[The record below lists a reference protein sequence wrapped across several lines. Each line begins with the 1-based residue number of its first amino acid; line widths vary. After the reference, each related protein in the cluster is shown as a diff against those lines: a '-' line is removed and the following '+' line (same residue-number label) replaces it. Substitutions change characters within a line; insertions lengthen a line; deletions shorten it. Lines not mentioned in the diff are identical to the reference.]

1 MPGELEVVVRAGH
14 PDFLDLPWS
23 EPLGTWRSDRV
34 VRMARGVS
42 RHVVRFVAYDDR
54 VYALKETDPVSAWR
68 EYQMLLGLREERLPC
83 VEPVGT
89 TRWRGAG
96 DGEERATLITRY
108 LDYSLPYHYLLAR
121 RGRPGLLDRLLDGGA
136 VLMCRLHLEGFYW
149 GDFSLSNALFRR
161 DAGAFVVYLVD
172 AETAEQRPAIS
183 DGLRA
188 NDVDLAVENIAGGLV
203 DLQAAGRIEEAV
215 DPFAAAEGF
224 GERYRALWSELT
236 REDEVGADEP
246 WQIDRRM
253 ERLNELGFDVQE
265 LALVRSSDGGRLRIR
280 PTLVEEGHHSRALA
294 SRTGLRVQE
303 NQARRLLNDI
313 AAYGAWLEHEEGGP
327 IPEAVVDYRWLR
339 EIYEPAIARVPAEL
353 HSRREPP
360 ELFHEMLRHRDR
372 LSEEAGGNVGN
383 EAAMDSYVASVLPG
397 LPDERLLVDGEDVG
411 PKPG

>member
-23 EPLGTWRSDRV
+23 EPLETWRSDRL

-54 VYALKETDPVSAWR
+54 VYALKETDAASAWR
-68 EYQMLLGLREERLPC
+68 EYQMLLGLREENLPC

-89 TRWRGAG
+89 ARWRGRE
-96 DGEERATLITRY
+96 GEGERATLITRY

-172 AETAEQRPAIS
+172 AETAEQRPALS
-183 DGLRA
+183 DGMRA
-188 NDVDLAVENIAGGLV
+188 NDVDVAVENIAGGLV
-203 DLQAAGRIEEAV
+203 DLQAAGRVDEGL
-215 DPFAAAEGF
+215 DPFGAAEGF
-224 GERYRALWSELT
+224 GERYRALWGELT

-253 ERLNELGFDVQE
+253 ERLNDLGFDVQE
-265 LALVRSSDGGRLRIR
+265 LALVRSADGQCLRIR

-327 IPEAVVDYRWLR
+327 IPEAVADYRWLR
-339 EIYEPAIARVPAEL
+339 EIYEPAIARVPDGL
-353 HSRREPP
+353 RSRREPP

-372 LSEEAGGNVGN
+372 LSDEAGGNVGN

-397 LPDERLLVDGEDVG
+397 LPDERLLVDEEDRG
-411 PKPG
+411 PG

>member
-23 EPLGTWRSDRV
+23 EPLVEWRSDRI

-54 VYALKETDPVSAWR
+54 VYALKETDTASAQR
-68 EYQMLLGLREERLPC
+68 EYRMLIALREENLPS
-83 VEPVGT
+83 VEPVGVA
-89 TRWRGAG
+89 RWRGGAEEG
-96 DGEERATLITRY
+96 DRATLITRY

-136 VLMCRLHLEGFYW
+136 VLLARLHLEGFYW

-172 AETAEQRPAIS
+172 AETAEHRPSIG

-188 NDVDLAVENIAGGLV
+188 NDVDVAVENIAGGLV
-203 DLQAAGRIEEAV
+203 NLQAAGRVEKGL
-215 DPFAAAEGF
+215 DPFALAEGF
-224 GERYRALWSELT
+224 GDRYRALWNELT

-253 ERLNELGFDVQE
+253 ERLNDLGFDVQE
-265 LALVRSSDGGRLRIR
+265 LALVRSSDGQCLRIR
-280 PTLVEEGHHSRALA
+280 PTLVEEGHHSRTLA
-294 SRTGLRVQE
+294 GRTGLRVQE

-313 AAYGAWLEHEEGGP
+313 AAYGAWLEHEEGAS
-327 IPEAVVDYRWLR
+327 IPEAVMDYRWLR
-339 EIYEPAIARVPAEL
+339 EIYEPAIARVPVEL
-353 HSRREPP
+353 RSRREPP

-372 LSEEAGGNVGN
+372 LSEDAGGNVGN
-383 EAAMDSYVASVLPG
+383 EVAMDSYVASVLPG
-397 LPDERLLVDGEDVG
+397 LPDERLLRAEEDGG
-411 PKPG
+411 

>member
-1 MPGELEVVVRAGH
+1 
-14 PDFLDLPWS
+14 
-23 EPLGTWRSDRV
+23 
-34 VRMARGVS
+34 
-42 RHVVRFVAYDDR
+42 
-54 VYALKETDPVSAWR
+54 
-68 EYQMLLGLREERLPC
+68 MLLGLREENLPC

-89 TRWRGAG
+89 ARWREGAG
-96 DGEERATLITRY
+96 EGERGDERAILITRY

-172 AETAEQRPAIS
+172 AETAEQRPSLS

-188 NDVDLAVENIAGGLV
+188 NDVDVAVENIAGGLV
-203 DLQAAGRIEEAV
+203 DLQAAGRVEGDL

-236 REDEVGADEP
+236 REEEVGADEP

-253 ERLNELGFDVQE
+253 ERLNDLGFDVQE
-265 LALVRSSDGGRLRIR
+265 LALVRSSDGAHLRIR

-294 SRTGLRVQE
+294 NRTGLRVQE
-303 NQARRLLNDI
+303 NQARRLLNVI
-313 AAYGAWLEHEEGGP
+313 AAYGAWLEQEGGGH

-339 EIYEPAIARVPAEL
+339 EIYEPAIARVPGDL
-353 HSRREPP
+353 RSRREPP

-397 LPDERLLVDGEDVG
+397 LPDERLLVEEDGE
-411 PKPG
+411 